1 MSPPATNAIL
11 VATLVVTVAAV
22 VEFLRRTGGD
32 DVDPQVAGGFLA
44 LFTGLFAL
52 RVLGQIVV
60 LLSAPRWLPP
70 MDRWNLMPY
79 RLLLPIQLAF
89 LAVMCWIWISLLA
102 ERGFVAEPNR
112 GFGLFAIVVS
122 VVYAG
127 SMVIRYAVRMRR
139 RPGERWFGGAIPIV
153 FHIVLAAFVFT
164 YGTFHASY

>member
-22 VEFLRRTGGD
+22 VEFLRRTGAD
-32 DVDPQVAGGFLA
+32 KVDPQVAGGFLA
-44 LFTGLFAL
+44 LFTGLFAM
-52 RVLGQIVV
+52 RVVGQIVV
-60 LLSAPRWLPP
+60 LLAAPRWLPP
-70 MDRWNLMPY
+70 MDRWNLTPY
-79 RLLLPIQLAF
+79 RLLLPTQLAF
-89 LAVMCWIWISLLA
+89 LAVMCWIWIGLLA
-102 ERGFVAEPNR
+102 ERGLVAEPNR
-112 GFGLFAIVVS
+112 GFGLFAIGVS